1 MSRRQIA
8 RSDVQVTPS
17 RPANR
22 TRLNTQVTGH
32 LNWLIRAQQQ
42 DSGRNL
48 CPCGVT
54 RLVLAQTTARQET
67 LAGSAA
73 HGPRHSPWP
82 ALARTP
88 GTRTPQKRR
97 PTPRRSSWRPC
108 SWPHQ
113 THCPPGRYNCQKL
126 PAAPGGPTYLTRR
139 PPDFCH
145 LKGPPRSQSQ
155 IGPTYCR
162 RTPTR
167 RRNSGLRGARLA
179 CGVFDGRDD
188 VPG

>member
-54 RLVLAQTTARQET
+54 RLVLAETTARQET
-67 LAGSAA
+67 LAGPAVRQRA
-73 HGPRHSPWP
+73 T
-82 ALARTP
+82 ALALASAGQDP
-88 GTRTPQKRR
+88 GHPDTAEAAAYPETIKLAGMLLAAPDA
-97 PTPRRSSWRPC
+97 
-108 SWPHQ
+108 
-113 THCPPGRYNCQKL
+113 L
-126 PAAPGGPTYLTRR
+126 PAGPE
-139 PPDFCH
+139 
-145 LKGPPRSQSQ
+145 
-155 IGPTYCR
+155 
-162 RTPTR
+162 
-167 RRNSGLRGARLA
+167 
-179 CGVFDGRDD
+179 
-188 VPG
+188 